1 MNIKERLKA
10 LEQQNTWAVGELPM
24 IVNDKCTDDEIKQLQ
39 RNGRM
44 VYRTSDTSLTEE
56 FI

>member
-10 LEQQNTWAVGELPM
+10 LELLSTGALRKLPL
-24 IVNDKCTDDEIKQLQ
+24 IVNDKCTDEEIKQLQ

-44 VYRTSDTSLTEE
+44 VYRYSDTSLTEV